1 VQKRPGMTNNLEAL
15 EVSALHQVTG
25 GKDAPQPKPQKADET
40 KWIKNTIKCT
50 KIGGPLLGAACG
62 ILTPTPA
69 N

>member
-1 VQKRPGMTNNLEAL
+1 MTSNLEAI
-15 EVSALHQVTG
+15 EVSALNQVSG
-25 GKDAPQPKPQKADET
+25 GKDQPPAQPKPEKADET